1 MPQELHT
8 ARGRQGMTIEVEV
21 TAMTFGPYALA
32 RASDGRTVM
41 VPNAAPGD
49 RLEVSVTAHRRDYDL
64 ARIERILK
72 AGPARREP
80 PCPFL
85 PRCGGCDWQQLDY
98 AAQLRAK
105 SGIIAS
111 TLGRSLNIEL
121 ATDALVVPAPSEFAY
136 RSRIRLKAD
145 SEGRLGFFER
155 GSNRLV
161 PIDRCI
167 VAVPEIVLPHEIATA
182 IGNALGEMELVGA
195 EGREVGVAYLR
206 RPLKRAE
213 MERMGAA
220 MDKNP
225 ALRGLIV
232 HEPARRYVL
241 GDGEIRL
248 EIEPGLELRA
258 DADLFSQVNQEQ
270 NRAMVAA
277 VMEMAGAREGV
288 EILDLFCGA
297 GNLSLPAARRGAKV
311 RGIDSDALA
320 VAAAERNARRLGVS
334 TARFI
339 AMDAAQG
346 LQFLARARYRPEVV
360 ILDPPRTGAA
370 ELMEPLTRLGPRHII
385 YVSCDITTLARDLHA
400 VVSGRYRVRT
410 VRAFD
415 FFPNTHHVETVVHAL
430 LT

>member
-1 MPQELHT
+1 
-8 ARGRQGMTIEVEV
+8 MTLEVEV
-21 TAMTFGPYALA
+21 TAVTFGPYALA

-49 RLEVSVTAHRRDYDL
+49 RLEVSVTARRRDYDL
-64 ARIERILK
+64 ARIERILS
-72 AGPARREP
+72 AGPERREP
-80 PCPFL
+80 PCAFL

-98 AAQLRAK
+98 AAQLRSKA
-105 SGIIAS
+105 GMIAS
-111 TLGRSLNIEL
+111 TLGRALGIEL
-121 ATDALVVPAPSEFAY
+121 STDGLVVPAPREFAY

-145 SEGRLGFFER
+145 TEGRLGFFER

-167 VAVPEIVLPHEIATA
+167 VAARELVLPHEIAAA
-182 IGNALGEMELVGA
+182 IRHALGEMELVSADG
-195 EGREVGVAYLR
+195 GEVVVAYLR
-206 RPLKRAE
+206 RPLKHAE
-213 MERMGAA
+213 TERMRAA
-220 MDKNP
+220 MEKNP
-225 ALRGLIV
+225 AIRGVVV
-232 HEPARRYVL
+232 HEPSRRYLL
-241 GDGEIRL
+241 GDAEIRL

-311 RGIDSDALA
+311 SGIDSDALA
-320 VAAAERNARRLGVS
+320 VAAAERNARRLGLGS
-334 TARFI
+334 AKFI
-339 AMDAAQG
+339 AMEAAEG
-346 LQFLARARYRPEVV
+346 LQFLARARYRSEVV

-370 ELMEPLTRLGPRHII
+370 ELMEPLTRLGPRHMI
-385 YVSCDITTLARDLHA
+385 YVSCDITTLARDLH
-400 VVSGRYRVRT
+400 VLVSGRYRVRT